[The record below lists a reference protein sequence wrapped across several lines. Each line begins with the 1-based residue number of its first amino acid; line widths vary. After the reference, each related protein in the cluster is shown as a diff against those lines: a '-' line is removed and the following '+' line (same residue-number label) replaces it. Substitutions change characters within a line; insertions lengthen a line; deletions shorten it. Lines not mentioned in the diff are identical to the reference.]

1 MRVVRHIRT
10 GRIGS
15 RFFSTDS
22 SRLRLS
28 LLEDLAL
35 LAPFADRSVRATQS
49 QRPRARAPAPLGPAI
64 CDVLTCEHL
73 ILQQTARRM
82 EHAPRIRIG
91 TAGWSYKD
99 WDGILY
105 PPEVTRKKVH
115 PVEFLARFFDV
126 IEINTSFYGHIRPEL
141 GRLWSRK
148 AAAVNPNFLFTAKL
162 HRSFTHSPLAVM
174 EPTSAASI
182 RPNDRDEQLARE
194 GLESLASEGKLGALL
209 IQFPVSFKNT
219 SLNREYLE
227 QLLRQFIEYP
237 RVVEVRHE
245 SWDNPE
251 TIAEFMRHNVGFCNI
266 DQPLLGRSLAPT
278 EHVTSGVGYVRLHG
292 RNYEHWFESG
302 FDSDNRNRDDRYN
315 YLYKPAELEKWK
327 EKIEIIAHKAES
339 TFVIANNHFQA
350 KAAVNALELRHLL
363 DGKKVRAPE
372 TLVKH
377 YPELKEM
384 VKMEDT
390 SGEYSLLG

>member
-1 MRVVRHIRT
+1 M
-10 GRIGS
+10 
-15 RFFSTDS
+15 
-22 SRLRLS
+22 
-28 LLEDLAL
+28 E
-35 LAPFADRSVRATQS
+35 
-49 QRPRARAPAPLGPAI
+49 PAS
-64 CDVLTCEHL
+64 
-73 ILQQTARRM
+73 
-82 EHAPRIRIG
+82 RIRIG

-148 AAAVNPNFLFTAKL
+148 AAAVNPNFLFTAKIQQL
-162 HRSFTHSPLAVM
+162 TAT
-174 EPTSAASI
+174 EGGTASI
-182 RPNDRDEQLARE
+182 RPNDQDERLARE
-194 GLESLASEGKLGALL
+194 GLDSLASEGKLGALL

-251 TIAEFMRHNVGFCNI
+251 TITEFMRRNIGFCNI

-292 RNYEHWFESG
+292 RNYEHWFEGG

-327 EKIEIIAHKAES
+327 EKVESIARRAES
-339 TFVIANNHFQA
+339 TYVIANNHFQA

-372 TLVKH
+372 ALVKH

-384 VKMEDT
+384 VEREDKG
-390 SGEYSLLG
+390 GEYSLLG

>member
-1 MRVVRHIRT
+1 MESALQIRV
-10 GRIGS
+10 
-15 RFFSTDS
+15 
-22 SRLRLS
+22 
-28 LLEDLAL
+28 
-35 LAPFADRSVRATQS
+35 
-49 QRPRARAPAPLGPAI
+49 
-64 CDVLTCEHL
+64 
-73 ILQQTARRM
+73 
-82 EHAPRIRIG
+82 G

-105 PPEVTRKKVH
+105 PPEVSRKKIH
-115 PVEFLARFFDV
+115 PVEYLARFFDV

-141 GRLWSRK
+141 ARLWSRK
-148 AAAVNPNFLFTAKL
+148 AKAVNPNFIFTAKL

-182 RPNDRDEQLARE
+182 RPNDKDERLARE
-194 GLESLASEGKLGALL
+194 GLESLAAENMLGALL

-227 QLLRQFIEYP
+227 QLLRQFIEFP

-245 SWDNPE
+245 SWNQPE

-278 EHVTSGVGYVRLHG
+278 EHVTSSLGYVRLHG

-302 FDSDNRNRDDRYN
+302 LDSDSRNDRYN

-327 EKIEIIAHKAES
+327 EKIEIIAQKAQS
-339 TFVIANNHFQA
+339 TFVIANNHYNA
-350 KAAVNALELRHLL
+350 KAPVNALELRHLL
-363 DGKKVRAPE
+363 EGKKVRAPE

-377 YPELKEM
+377 YPELKPITET
-384 VKMEDT
+384 EDAT
-390 SGEYSLLG
+390 GNYSLLA